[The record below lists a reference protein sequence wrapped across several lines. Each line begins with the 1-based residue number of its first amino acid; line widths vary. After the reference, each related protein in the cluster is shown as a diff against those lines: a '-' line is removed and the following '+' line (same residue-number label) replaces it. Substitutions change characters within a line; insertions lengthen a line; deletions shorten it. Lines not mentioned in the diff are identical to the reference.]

1 MNHVDLLTHV
11 AQFYGYVR
19 DSPHIGR
26 MFVEKEEEGWY
37 GPHCCFECGALLQ
50 NQGFGWPLW
59 LSRPGLQDINFC
71 SLPCLIEICLCICL
85 FPGEAP
91 PAQRKIVQHHSSTT
105 AHLRCVMLCR
115 GSTHSRCANVRLCL
129 RVRGSTSVPDRIPV
143 SSMRACACV
152 CVLCALCSVLCA
164 LYCVLYAV

>member
-1 MNHVDLLTHV
+1 MSNLVNFTSICSFKMNHVDLLTHF

-71 SLPCLIEICLCICL
+71 SLPCLIESCYTNPI
-85 FPGEAP
+85 GEGHDFYTFNP
-91 PAQRKIVQHHSSTT
+91 DGSVQAIIRVDWVTSFSTGFY
-105 AHLRCVMLCR
+105 HR
-115 GSTHSRCANVRLCL
+115 
-129 RVRGSTSVPDRIPV
+129 
-143 SSMRACACV
+143 
-152 CVLCALCSVLCA
+152 
-164 LYCVLYAV
+164 